1 MEAEDGEVQ
10 KLDKSEEPDSAQ
22 ERSIVIKVVN
32 QHGQDVSFRVKSQTS
47 MEKVKRTYALRMQL
61 PLDSLRFQHDGRRIT
76 DDMTPESLKLQNNEA
91 IEVYQG
97 KSISLRLPST
107 RLPGASYHLALPI
120 MGTSALYV
128 VHSELNA
135 VVTQLRRNQRVQT
148 GISNSQDPFLRSF
161 IDLRD
166 VLNSVS
172 DLTDVA
178 PSVFVS
184 PFLDVIRSEQTCG
197 AATGQ
202 ALVAVEKFV
211 SYGMFDPHCFTAS
224 SAVQQIA
231 EAVTHARFVGTDP
244 SDDEVVLLRIL
255 QVLRVLLLSSSGPLL
270 TDETVCEILQSCF
283 RICFEERL
291 SLLLRKAAES
301 CLRDMVMVI
310 FTRLSSFV
318 EDPRHPYVKRLIA
331 RGAAREERKHRKR
344 KKWNYGQQQTSCLT
358 TAGQIGSEKEMS
370 VDSEMNVE
378 LTSKNDSTGNADHQP
393 GDAVMD
399 VHSGTEASAENVLE
413 VAKRPS
419 GDQVTVAD
427 SVNVDVN
434 LGRTNAE
441 QLPSP
446 SSDKSYPEDVSKMLD
461 SPCSNAPYSAPHGIP
476 CARELMRFLIALCN
490 PWGQQNSD
498 GIIELGLS
506 LLLVAFEVGIEEIG
520 RFTLLLPLVQND
532 LCRNLNSLLLT
543 TKASLLSLTLRL
555 GFLLFES
562 LRVHLKL
569 QLEMYLLRLM
579 ELAALT
585 DVLPS
590 PNNSAPSIR
599 ALAVSSNVRMEL
611 RELVLEALVA
621 LWRVPG
627 FVTELYLNYDCDLY
641 CSSLFEE
648 LTKLLS
654 KNAFPV
660 TGLTGAHVLSLD
672 ALLTVIDTIEMN
684 CHMRMISFKE
694 KPICSDERRSTGNVS
709 SKLHHCYATSNSG
722 ITDSMVYAGSSE
734 LETVKAAGQKETM
747 LQVPSLRRSR
757 VLPSA
762 SIPSHEDLI
771 ALKTKKRILT
781 AGSELFNQQPLKGIT
796 YLQEHGLLETPYNLG
811 ALVQWLRE
819 NPRLNKRKI
828 AEFIVNRK
836 NKSILEAFVRSFDF
850 RSVRLDDALR
860 LFLESFRLPGEAAE
874 ISMIIEYFADHWYNS
889 NEKPFASTDA
899 AFTLAYAVIMLNVDQ
914 HNPTAK
920 KQQQPMSLEEFV
932 KNLNGVNGGKNFD
945 PSMLEKIYVSIRNEE
960 IVMPEEQS
968 GIVRENY
975 LWEVLLRRGSTD
987 QGRFLHAP
995 SGLYDH
1001 DLFSLVWGPTIAA
1014 LSFVFD
1020 KTSEQDAVV
1029 ARIISG
1035 FRKSAAI
1042 AAHYSMCDVFDNLII
1057 SLCKFS
1063 TLMSIGMGAESNDHF
1078 CASFAA
1084 SSKAQMAAKTM
1095 FHLVHSHGDILREG
1109 WKNILEC
1116 LLHCYHAQLL
1126 PRAMLQV
1133 EDFVDA
1139 RGFVSI
1145 ARRPTRP
1152 AKTDSSIFTS
1162 LYNYLGGG
1170 GSNDSRTSSNE
1181 AADCVCTTRAV
1192 LAECHPE
1199 QIISDSKYLSGEA
1212 FSELLKALL
1221 MASALVLTDIRQ
1233 GTVLS
1238 EQAEFSLI
1246 FYTELTIAV
1255 ALENRDRIGP
1265 FWRTLTT
1272 HLFSLMSD
1280 FGEKRFLTERAT
1292 VGLMRLAVRLLVR
1305 DEVRDDV
1312 LSSLRLLQSMKPA
1325 SLLVMARQIAFG
1337 LHAILRNNA
1346 AHIKRQ
1352 AHWSVLFSLLETV
1365 GAAAFPSDWER
1376 CRDSSDEGIQS
1387 DEDRASMEVGRDDRG
1402 YTSDSEVYNVGK
1414 RTSLDEATNAARLG
1428 QRASSGEWLFVVK
1441 KDAPFPVASMDA
1453 TQQQR
1458 FSSNRLLLRS
1468 RLRSHDPQAY
1478 VKCCE
1483 TLTFLVR
1490 DMAHI
1495 TQENFDA
1502 CVQCLR
1508 TFIEAGLNGG
1518 FHYMDQSLDVLP
1530 AQNDN
1535 SRSSKSRGSKKNRGS
1550 ADSND
1555 KSERDSS
1562 SEAAEVGAVYLQLS
1576 LQLLDLTYLLFVQA
1590 AAVFGEE
1597 SGDVPFKAD
1606 IWGRVWQPLLQAMAR
1621 LCFDR
1626 RKVVRSTAVTLL
1638 QRSLLIPELR
1648 RLDGADWE
1656 KCFYN
1661 VFFPLLNALVE
1672 NAESEDDTC
1681 GNDETRVRALT
1692 MAGKVFLQHLMFLS
1706 ALPSFVDLWMDIL
1719 SFMERYLQLKSS
1731 DLSESVPE
1739 SVKNMLLV
1747 MDTADLFHRVPT
1759 LLERTEQ
1766 RLTGPFEA
1774 LADTIGK
1781 RPSEEAGI
1789 SSEESPPKASELD
1802 STLEEVIVIDALPSQ
1817 EIAKPAVNLVA
1828 YPNKDNVTTVEQ
1840 QQQQP
1845 CSSSPAAVVLFGP
1858 RREHN
1863 APVGNLVLL
1872 PPSQPSSVVQ
1882 PLLFGP
1888 AVLTNTDVPTFDA
1901 K

>member
-1 MEAEDGEVQ
+1 
-10 KLDKSEEPDSAQ
+10 
-22 ERSIVIKVVN
+22 
-32 QHGQDVSFRVKSQTS
+32 
-47 MEKVKRTYALRMQL
+47 
-61 PLDSLRFQHDGRRIT
+61 
-76 DDMTPESLKLQNNEA
+76 
-91 IEVYQG
+91 
-97 KSISLRLPST
+97 
-107 RLPGASYHLALPI
+107 
-120 MGTSALYV
+120 MGTSALYI

-135 VVTQLRRNQRVQT
+135 VMTQLRRNQRGQT

-161 IDLRD
+161 TDLRD

-202 ALVAVEKFV
+202 ALIAVEKFV
-211 SYGMFDPHCFTAS
+211 SYGMFNPHCFTAS

-255 QVLRVLLLSSSGPLL
+255 QVLRALLLSPSGPLL

-291 SLLLRKAAES
+291 SLLLRKAAET
-301 CLRDMVMVI
+301 CLRDMVMAI

-318 EDPRHPYVKRLIA
+318 EDARHPYVRRLMA

-344 KKWNYGQQQTSCLT
+344 KKWNYGQQQTSSLT
-358 TAGQIGSEKEMS
+358 TAEQTTSEKEMS
-370 VDSEMNVE
+370 VDSDANVE
-378 LTSKNDSTGNADHQP
+378 LAGNEDSADNADHQP

-399 VHSGTEASAENVLE
+399 VHSGTEASAETLIEAAKEQCSEQAAPTDSTNVE
-413 VAKRPS
+413 VNPEQTS
-419 GDQVTVAD
+419 SDQW
-427 SVNVDVN
+427 S
-434 LGRTNAE
+434 
-441 QLPSP
+441 SP
-446 SSDKSYPEDVSKMLD
+446 SSEKSRPEEVNKMMD
-461 SPCSNAPYSAPHGIP
+461 SAGASSPYSAPHGIP

-490 PWGQQNSD
+490 PWGQQNTD

-520 RFTLLLPLVQND
+520 RFTLLLPLVQNE
-532 LCRNLNSLLLT
+532 LCRNLHSLLQT
-543 TKASLLSLTLRL
+543 TKVSLLSLTLRL

-562 LRVHLKL
+562 LRVHLKF

-579 ELAALT
+579 ELATLT

-590 PNNSAPSIR
+590 PNATATSIR
-599 ALAVSSNVRMEL
+599 SLTVTSSARMEL

-660 TGLTGAHVLSLD
+660 TGLTGAHILSLD
-672 ALLTVIDTIEMN
+672 ALLTVVDTIEMN

-694 KPICSDERRSTGNVS
+694 KPLSSEELHSPGSVFSHSHVCCPTSTAGKGHPVIC
-709 SKLHHCYATSNSG
+709 
-722 ITDSMVYAGSSE
+722 AGSSSSE
-734 LETVKAAGQKETM
+734 ATRVIDQKAAL
-747 LQVPSLRRSR
+747 LQVPGFRRNRMS
-757 VLPSA
+757 PSP
-762 SIPSHEDLI
+762 SIPSHEDLV

-781 AGSELFNQQPLKGIT
+781 AGSELFNQQPLKGIA
-796 YLQEHGLLETPYNLG
+796 YLQEHNLLDTPYNLDS
-811 ALVQWLRE
+811 LVQWLRE
-819 NPRLNKRKI
+819 NSRLNKRKI

-836 NKSILEAFVRSFDF
+836 NKTILEAFVRSFDF
-850 RSVRLDDALR
+850 AGVRLDDALR
-860 LFLESFRLPGEAAE
+860 QFLESFRLPGEAAE
-874 ISMIIEYFADHWYNS
+874 ISMVIEHFADHWYES
-889 NEKPFASTDA
+889 NQKPFETADA

-920 KQQQPMSLEEFV
+920 KQQQPMSLEDFV

-945 PSMLEKIYVSIRNEE
+945 PGMLEKIYLSIRNQE

-975 LWEVLLRRGSTD
+975 LWDVLLRRGASE

-1001 DLFSLVWGPTIAA
+1001 DLFLLVWGPTIAA

-1020 KTSEQDAVV
+1020 KTAEQDAVI

-1063 TLMSIGMGAESNDHF
+1063 TLMSVGMGNESVDHF
-1078 CASFAA
+1078 CASFATNT
-1084 SSKAQMAAKTM
+1084 KAQMAAKTM
-1095 FHLVHSHGDILREG
+1095 FHLVHNHGDILREG
-1109 WKNILEC
+1109 WKNIIEC

-1126 PRAMLQV
+1126 PSVMLQV
-1133 EDFVDA
+1133 EDFADP
-1139 RGFVSI
+1139 RGFISI
-1145 ARRPTRP
+1145 APKATRP
-1152 AKTDSSIFTS
+1152 VKTDSGIFSS

-1170 GSNDSRTSSNE
+1170 SSNDSRGSASE
-1181 AADCVCTTRAV
+1181 PSDCVCVTRTV

-1221 MASALVLTDIRQ
+1221 TSSAVVLTDIRQ
-1233 GTVLS
+1233 SSSLS

-1246 FYTELTIAV
+1246 FHAELTVAV

-1272 HLFSLMSD
+1272 HLFSLISD
-1280 FGEKRFLTERAT
+1280 FSEKRFLTERAT

-1312 LSSLRLLQSMKPA
+1312 LASLRLLQTMKPA

-1337 LHAILRNNA
+1337 LHDILRNNA
-1346 AHIKRQ
+1346 AHVTKQ
-1352 AHWSVLFSLLETV
+1352 THWSILFSLLETV

-1376 CRDSSDEGIQS
+1376 CQDSSDEGIQS
-1387 DEDRASMEVGRDDRG
+1387 DEDRTSLCRDDRG
-1402 YTSDSEVYNVGK
+1402 YTSDSEVYNVGRK
-1414 RTSLDEATNAARLG
+1414 ASLDEATAAGRLG

-1441 KDAPFPVASMDA
+1441 KDASPPVDSKDAS
-1453 TQQQR
+1453 QQR
-1458 FSSNRLLLRS
+1458 RFSANRLLLRS

-1530 AQNDN
+1530 AQNDS
-1535 SRSSKSRGSKKNRGS
+1535 SRSSKTRTSKKNRSG
-1550 ADSND
+1550 ADSHD
-1555 KSERDSS
+1555 KSQRDGST
-1562 SEAAEVGAVYLQLS
+1562 EGAEVESIYLQLS

-1590 AAVFGEE
+1590 AAVFGDD
-1597 SGDVPFKAD
+1597 SGEGPFKAD
-1606 IWGRVWQPLLQAMAR
+1606 IWGRVWQPLLQMAR

-1648 RLDGADWE
+1648 RLNGADWE

-1661 VFFPLLNALVE
+1661 VFFPLLNALLE
-1672 NAESEDDTC
+1672 DAASEDSTY
-1681 GNDETRVRALT
+1681 GSDETRVRALT
-1692 MAGKVFLQHLMFLS
+1692 MTGKVFLQHLMLLS
-1706 ALPSFVDLWMDIL
+1706 ALPSFVNLWMDIL
-1719 SFMERYLQLKSS
+1719 SFMERYLHLESS

-1747 MDTADLFHRVPT
+1747 MDTADLFYSVPT

-1766 RLTGPFEA
+1766 RLIGPLEA
-1774 LADTIGK
+1774 LANTIGK
-1781 RPSEEAGI
+1781 RPSEEVK
-1789 SSEESPPKASELD
+1789 SSGEESVTLTPKEVEYD
-1802 STLEEVIVIDALPSQ
+1802 STLEEVVVVDALPNK
-1817 EIAKPAVNLVA
+1817 ETAKTAQPVMDSV
-1828 YPNKDNVTTVEQ
+1828 PPVQ
-1840 QQQQP
+1840 QQ

-1858 RREHN
+1858 IREQTT
-1863 APVGNLVLL
+1863 PVGNLVLL
-1872 PPSQPSSVVQ
+1872 PPLQPPSVVQ
-1882 PLLFGP
+1882 PVLLGP
-1888 AVLTNTDVPTFDA
+1888 SVMTKPDVPTFDA
-1901 K
+1901 Q